1 MIEMSLYI
9 YINENMSSSLKLEL
23 KPNNQVVVTNLQTN
37 ESREVSL
44 SFIQQA
50 SRDSL
55 AMLIQYKY
63 YELIINTETIW
74 RIVKQSS
81 IKAEVKREPTQS
93 IKSTQSTSLSLKLE
107 RKDNNNVLV
116 TNLQTNESRE
126 VSLRFIQEAAHNS
139 LPLLS
144 QSKYYELIINA
155 EKVWQKVQNFDIE
168 TEKIIEIGLEQKFR
182 RAMSNDQWWKISDY
196 EREMYQK
203 ALASWANTYN
213 SQANKPSFD
222 KFVFVPTVGGAITRR
237 VRFAIAGAL
246 TYSNIGGMGVVAA
259 GTGFGVGALGF
270 TALGTIGGLAVY
282 GLNKAIS

>member
-1 MIEMSLYI
+1 
-9 YINENMSSSLKLEL
+9 MSSSLKLEL

-63 YELIINTETIW
+63 YEVIINAETIW

-81 IKAEVKREPTQS
+81 IKAEVKKEPTQS
-93 IKSTQSTSLSLKLE
+93 IKPTHSKSLSLKLE
-107 RKDNNNVLV
+107 RRDNNNVLV

-126 VSLRFIQEAAHNS
+126 VSLRFIQEAAHDS

-155 EKVWQKVQNFDIE
+155 EKVWQRVQNFDINL
-168 TEKIIEIGLEQKFR
+168 EKIIEIGLEQKFR
-182 RAMSNDQWWKISDY
+182 RAMANDQWWKISDY

-203 ALASWANTYN
+203 ALASWTNTYN

-222 KFVFVPTVGGAITRR
+222 KFVFVPTVGG
-237 VRFAIAGAL
+237 AIAGAL